1 VWHGH
6 PCLRV
11 ADPMEKTNASLLKGL
26 GVGTLAGVCFG
37 LGGFFLSE
45 IPSTQGMGMVMFWLT
60 PMVAG
65 FAIALVTPKPNTVLA
80 AMLLSA
86 LVSLM
91 MLVAIGKEGLLCA
104 VLAFPLLAAG
114 IALGAVCGNLFRKY
128 VMTGVRNQSMTMM
141 LIFLAAPAFIL
152 AGHRAEYREL
162 NVPREEIVASSV
174 TIAASPDE
182 IWPHILSIDSIAV
195 PKPFLMYIGLPI
207 PVRCQLVG
215 SGVGAKRTCYF
226 EKGSIEETI
235 TEWSPPYAMSLSIDR
250 TNMPGRHWLGFENAQ
265 YQLRQEGSATRLIR
279 TTTIISHLHPIW
291 YWRYFERLGVE
302 SEHEYILNDVAR
314 QFK

>member
-1 VWHGH
+1 MAG
-6 PCLRV
+6 
-11 ADPMEKTNASLLKGL
+11 PMEKHNANLLKGV
-26 GVGTLAGVCFG
+26 GVGTLVGVCFG

-45 IPSTQGMGMVMFWLT
+45 IPRTQGMGMVMFWLT
-60 PMVAG
+60 PILAG
-65 FAIALVTPKPNTVLA
+65 FAVALVTPKPNTMLA

-86 LVSLM
+86 LVSLV

-114 IALGAVCGNLFRKY
+114 IAFGAVCGNLFRKY
-128 VMTGVRNQSMTMM
+128 LMVGVRNQSMTMM
-141 LIFLAAPAFIL
+141 LFFLAAPAFIL
-152 AGHRAEYREL
+152 VGHRVEYREL
-162 NVPREEIVASSV
+162 GVPRKEIVTSSV
-174 TIAASPDE
+174 SIAASPDE
-182 IWPHILSIDSIAV
+182 IWPRILSIDSIAV
-195 PKPFLMYIGLPI
+195 PKPLLMYIGLPI

-235 TEWSPPYAMSLSIDR
+235 TEWSPPNAMGLIIDR
-250 TNMPGRHWLGFENAQ
+250 TNMPGRHWLGFENAR
-265 YQLRQEGSATRLIR
+265 YELRHEGSATRLIR
-279 TTTIISHLHPIW
+279 TTTIVSHLRPTW
-291 YWRYFERLGVE
+291 YWRYFERLGIE

>member
-1 VWHGH
+1 MKKDNV
-6 PCLRV
+6 
-11 ADPMEKTNASLLKGL
+11 SLLKGA
-26 GVGTLAGVCFG
+26 GVGTLTGVCFG
-37 LGGFFLSE
+37 LGGFFLSGV
-45 IPSTQGMGMVMFWLT
+45 PTTQGMGMVMFWLT
-60 PMVAG
+60 PTLAG
-65 FAIALVTPKPNTVLA
+65 FAIALVTPKPNSTLA

-86 LVSLM
+86 LVSLV

-128 VMTGVRNQSMTMM
+128 VTRVRDQSMTMM
-141 LIFLAAPAFIL
+141 LFFLAAPAFIL

-162 NVPREEIVASSV
+162 GVPRKEIVTNSV
-174 TIAASPDE
+174 SIAASPDE
-182 IWPHILSIDSIAV
+182 IWPRILSIDSIAV
-195 PKPFLMYIGLPI
+195 PKPLLMYIGLPI

-235 TEWSPPYAMSLSIDR
+235 TEWSPPNAMGLIIDP
-250 TNMPGRHWLGFENAQ
+250 TNMPGRHWLGFENAR
-265 YQLRQEGSATRLIR
+265 YELRREGSSTRLIR
-279 TTTIISHLHPIW
+279 TTSIVSHLHPIW
-291 YWRYFERLGVE
+291 YWRYFERLGVA

>member
-1 VWHGH
+1 
-6 PCLRV
+6 
-11 ADPMEKTNASLLKGL
+11 MEKANASLLKGL

-45 IPSTQGMGMVMFWLT
+45 IPSTQGMGIVMFWLT
-60 PMVAG
+60 PMLAG

-80 AMLLSA
+80 S
-86 LVSLM
+86 
-91 MLVAIGKEGLLCA
+91 
-104 VLAFPLLAAG
+104 G
-114 IALGAVCGNLFRKY
+114 IALGVVCGNLFRKY
-128 VMTGVRNQSMTMM
+128 VMVGVRNQSMTMM
-141 LIFLAAPAFIL
+141 LFFLAAPAFIL

-162 NVPREEIVASSV
+162 DIPRNEIVTSSV

-195 PKPFLMYIGLPI
+195 PKPFLMYIGVPI

-235 TEWSPPYAMSLSIDR
+235 TEWSPPNAMGLIIDR
-250 TNMPGRHWLGFENAQ
+250 TNMPGRHWLGFENAR
-265 YQLRQEGSATRLIR
+265 YELRREGSSTRLIR
-279 TTTIISHLHPIW
+279 TTSIVSHLHPIW
-291 YWRYFERLGVE
+291 YWRYFERLGVA

>member
-1 VWHGH
+1 MKKDNV
-6 PCLRV
+6 
-11 ADPMEKTNASLLKGL
+11 SLLKGV
-26 GVGTLAGVCFG
+26 GVGTLTGVCFG

-45 IPSTQGMGMVMFWLT
+45 VPTTQGMGMVMFWLT
-60 PMVAG
+60 PMLAG
-65 FAIALVTPKPNTVLA
+65 FAIALVTPKPNTILA

-86 LVSLM
+86 LVSLV

-128 VMTGVRNQSMTMM
+128 VMAGVRNQSMTMM
-141 LIFLAAPAFIL
+141 LFFLAAPAFIL
-152 AGHRAEYREL
+152 VGHRAEYREL
-162 NVPREEIVASSV
+162 GVPREEIVTSCV

-182 IWPHILSIDSIAV
+182 IWPRILSIDSIAV
-195 PKPFLMYIGLPI
+195 PKPLLMYIGLPI

-235 TEWSPPYAMSLSIDR
+235 TEWSPPYAMGLSIDR

-265 YQLRQEGSATRLIR
+265 YGLRQEGSATRLIR

-291 YWRYFERLGVE
+291 YWRYFERLGVA

-314 QFK
+314 QFKVSKP

>member
-1 VWHGH
+1 MKKDNV
-6 PCLRV
+6 
-11 ADPMEKTNASLLKGL
+11 SLLKGA
-26 GVGTLAGVCFG
+26 GVGTLTGVCFG
-37 LGGFFLSE
+37 LGGFFLSGV
-45 IPSTQGMGMVMFWLT
+45 PTTQGMGMVMFWLT
-60 PMVAG
+60 PTLAG
-65 FAIALVTPKPNTVLA
+65 FAIALVTPKPNITLA

-86 LVSLM
+86 LVSLV

-128 VMTGVRNQSMTMM
+128 VTGVRDQSMTMM
-141 LIFLAAPAFIL
+141 LFFLAAPAFIL

-162 NVPREEIVASSV
+162 GVPRKEIVTNSV
-174 TIAASPDE
+174 SIAASPDE
-182 IWPHILSIDSIAV
+182 IWPRILSIDSIAV
-195 PKPFLMYIGLPI
+195 PKPLLMYIGLPI

-235 TEWSPPYAMSLSIDR
+235 TEWSPPNAMGLIIDR
-250 TNMPGRHWLGFENAQ
+250 TNMPGRHWLGFENAR
-265 YQLRQEGSATRLIR
+265 YELRREGSSTRLIR
-279 TTTIISHLHPIW
+279 TTSIVSHLHPIW
-291 YWRYFERLGVE
+291 YWRYFERLGVA

>member
-1 VWHGH
+1 MKKDDV
-6 PCLRV
+6 
-11 ADPMEKTNASLLKGL
+11 SLLKGVC
-26 GVGTLAGVCFG
+26 VGTLTGVCFG
-37 LGGFFLSE
+37 LGGFFLSG
-45 IPSTQGMGMVMFWLT
+45 IPNTQGMGMVMFWLT
-60 PMVAG
+60 PMLAG
-65 FAIALVTPKPNTVLA
+65 FAISLVTPRPNTMPA

-86 LVSLM
+86 LVSLVI
-91 MLVAIGKEGLLCA
+91 LVALGKEGPLCA

-114 IALGAVCGNLFRKY
+114 LALGAVCGNLFRKY
-128 VMTGVRNQSMTMM
+128 VMAGVRNQSMTMM
-141 LIFLAAPAFIL
+141 LFFLTAPAFIL

-162 NVPREEIVASSV
+162 GVPREEIVTSSV

-195 PKPFLMYIGLPI
+195 AKPLLMYIGLPI
-207 PVRCQLVG
+207 PVSCELVG

-235 TEWSPPYAMSLSIDR
+235 TEWSPPYAMGLSIDR

-265 YQLRQEGSATRLIR
+265 YQLRREGSATRLIR
-279 TTTIISHLHPIW
+279 TTTIVSHLHPIW
-291 YWRYFERLGVE
+291 YWRYFERLGVS

-314 QFK
+314 QFKKK